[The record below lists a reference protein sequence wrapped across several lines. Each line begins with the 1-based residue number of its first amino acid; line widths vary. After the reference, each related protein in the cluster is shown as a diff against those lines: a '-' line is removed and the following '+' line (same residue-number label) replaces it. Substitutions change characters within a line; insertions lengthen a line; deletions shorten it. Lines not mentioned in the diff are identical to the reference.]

1 MTAQYI
7 YLIIFF
13 CLGYLIVTDESIA
26 KAVFFISRI
35 VRNKFEMFKW
45 IVIHHPK
52 TPCPTNTMHRPSM
65 KIAEQLKKNI
75 NEKNHI

>member
-13 CLGYLIVTDESIA
+13 CLGYLIVTDESVA

-35 VRNKFEMFKW
+35 VKNKFEMFKW
-45 IVIHHPK
+45 IVIQKHLGQDILC
-52 TPCPTNTMHRPSM
+52 TDV
-65 KIAEQLKKNI
+65 L
-75 NEKNHI
+75 